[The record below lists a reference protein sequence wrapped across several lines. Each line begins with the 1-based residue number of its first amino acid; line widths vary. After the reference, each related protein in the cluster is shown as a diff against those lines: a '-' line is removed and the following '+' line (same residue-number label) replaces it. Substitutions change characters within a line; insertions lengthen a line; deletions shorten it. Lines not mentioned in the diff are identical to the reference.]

1 MRECTSHF
9 FFWPTHP
16 HTRTHRHQPNDLFT
30 KLKRLLAPC
39 QYLAAWFAGSAAIWN
54 GAENVTKKRK
64 PHILHLS
71 GLQIHWLVF
80 ISNTLFSRILKC
92 LYFLFAACCST
103 AHPHPSKSASR
114 PHPILPGGCNAAWK
128 CEHTLAPSKNPL
140 HYSFKGPMHLARRQ
154 IISSN
159 SILPH
164 GIFQ

>member
-1 MRECTSHF
+1 MHITLF
-9 FFWPTHP
+9 FLAHPPTH
-16 HTRTHRHQPNDLFT
+16 THAQTPTQWLIYEIKASLGTVSVFSSVVCRLRSN
-30 KLKRLLAPC
+30 LKRCWKC
-39 QYLAAWFAGSAAIWN
+39 Q
-54 GAENVTKKRK
+54 KKRK
-64 PHILHLS
+64 PHIIHLS

-80 ISNTLFSRILKC
+80 ISNSLFSRILKC

-114 PHPILPGGCNAAWK
+114 PHPTLPGGCNAAWK

-140 HYSFKGPMHLARRQ
+140 RYSFKGPMHLARRQ

>member
-1 MRECTSHF
+1 MHITLF
-9 FFWPTHP
+9 FLAHP
-16 HTRTHRHQPNDLFT
+16 HTRTHTQTPTQWLIYEIKASLGTVSVFCRLRSN
-30 KLKRLLAPC
+30 LKRC
-39 QYLAAWFAGSAAIWN
+39 WKCH
-54 GAENVTKKRK
+54 KKRK
-64 PHILHLS
+64 PHIIHLS

-80 ISNTLFSRILKC
+80 ISNSLFSRILKC

-114 PHPILPGGCNAAWK
+114 PHPTLPGGCNAAWK

-140 HYSFKGPMHLARRQ
+140 RYSFKGPMHLARRQ